1 MTIRSEDAR
10 AIVAH
15 ALAKASEMG
24 FRVSV
29 AVLDN
34 AGWLVAFGRSD
45 EAQRYTTEVAQGKAY
60 SVVFMGRASAEL
72 RELADERPQ
81 FFDAIKS
88 LGLRT
93 LVPSPGGVPLLD
105 GAIGISGASRPGAD
119 VEIAEAAIRAAGL
132 DVQEPDLGPSTG

>member
-1 MTIRSEDAR
+1 MAV
-10 AIVAH
+10 VAH
-15 ALAKASEMG
+15 ALATASEMG
-24 FRVSV
+24 FGVSV

-34 AGWLVAFGRSD
+34 AGWLVAFGRSA
-45 EAQRYTTEVAQGKAY
+45 EAHRYTAEVAQGKAY
-60 SVVFMGRASAEL
+60 SVVFMGRTSAEL

-88 LGLRT
+88 LGSRT

-105 GAIGISGASRPGAD
+105 GALGISGASRPGAD

-132 DVQEPDLGPSTG
+132 DVQQSEGGSSPG